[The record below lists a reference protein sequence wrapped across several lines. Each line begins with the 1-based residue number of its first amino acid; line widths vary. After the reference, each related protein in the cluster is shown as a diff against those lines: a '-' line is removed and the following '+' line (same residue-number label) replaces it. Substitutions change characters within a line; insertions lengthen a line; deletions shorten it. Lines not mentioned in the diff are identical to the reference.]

1 MAQKKLKT
9 FQHYLN
15 EQQETPSP
23 TWTEV
28 RDTLQMKRPFAIL
41 VFRTRSSYLSYL
53 EENKAQENI
62 IKQVATLDKEGK
74 KIKYPSVFII
84 LNSDVDYSDTAH
96 RLYEK
101 YDLKLIIAGQANV
114 DTAKMYSPDGSSVEL
129 GNEII
134 STIEPMDF
142 ENDEYFRV
150 GSTCYKFY
158 DFQG

>member
-1 MAQKKLKT
+1 
-9 FQHYLN
+9 
-15 EQQETPSP
+15 
-23 TWTEV
+23 
-28 RDTLQMKRPFAIL
+28 MKRPFAIL

>member
-1 MAQKKLKT
+1 MAQKALKT
-9 FQHYLN
+9 FQNYLK
-15 EQQETPSP
+15 EQQEEASP

-41 VFRTRSSYLSYL
+41 VFRTKSSYLAYL
-53 EENKAQENI
+53 EDSKDSQTVV
-62 IKQVATLDKEGK
+62 KQVATLDKEGK
-74 KIKYPSVFII
+74 KLKYPSLFII
-84 LNSDVDYSDTAH
+84 LTSDVDYSDQAH
-96 RLYEK
+96 RLYDK

-114 DTAKMYSPDGSSVEL
+114 ETAKMYSPDGSSTEI

-134 STIEPMDF
+134 STLEPKDF
-142 ENDEYFRV
+142 ENDEYFKV